1 MEVYEAIRFRRSV
14 RAYTD
19 APVSKEQLTRFL
31 EAIRLAPSWKD
42 KQCCSVIVLSDR
54 AQLRKLGEL
63 LHGNPSPAVFDI
75 VPYFIVVTADP
86 SLSGVRDD
94 KPYYMT
100 DAGIAL
106 ENGVLAAT
114 EMGLGTCWI
123 GAFTEAP
130 IKELLGIPENIR
142 IVAFTPLGVPAEA
155 PEARPR
161 KDLTELAFDG
171 VWGKPLACV

>member
-1 MEVYEAIRFRRSV
+1 MEVFEAIKARRSV
-14 RAYTD
+14 RAFTD

-31 EAIRLAPSWKD
+31 EAIRLAPTWKD
-42 KQCCSVIVLSDR
+42 KQCCNVIVLSDR
-54 AQLRKLGEL
+54 AQIRKLGEL
-63 LHGNPSPAVFDI
+63 LRGNPGPAVFDT

-86 SLSGVRDD
+86 ALSGVRDD

-123 GAFTEAP
+123 GAFTEGP
-130 IKELLGIPENIR
+130 IKEFLGIPENIR
-142 IVAFTPLGVPAEA
+142 IVAFTPLGHPAEA
-155 PEARPR
+155 PDARPR
-161 KDLTELAFDG
+161 KALDELAFDG
-171 VWGKPLACV
+171 AWGKPLA